1 MAQRD
6 IGQLRTR
13 LSWEDDGS
21 TRSLTRFR
29 EDLKGLRSEMKT
41 ITSQGKDYTSSLK
54 GMKQQSDVL
63 SRQYRTQQERVRELN
78 KRYQE
83 SARVKGEDDKQT
95 RNLAAQY
102 NNAVAE
108 MNKMEGQLE
117 RINEEIRRMESPWT
131 RLGEGMTKT
140 GDTLQTVGRGM
151 TQFGKDYTMKVT
163 APIVAGGVALFKA
176 SMDYESAFAGV
187 RKTVDM
193 SEEGY
198 AKLSKGIREMAKE
211 LPASAT
217 EIASVA
223 EAAGQLGIENDSIL
237 SFTRTIID
245 LGESTNLSLEQ
256 ASSEFARFA
265 NIVGMSQDDF
275 DRLGSSVVGLGN
287 TMATT
292 ESEIMSM
299 AMRLAAQGS
308 QVGMTEAQ
316 IVALSATMSSLGIEA
331 EAGGTAMTTVLKKID
346 KAVGDSGKELGKFAK
361 ASGVSSSEFAKA
373 WNDDPIKAL
382 DLFVNGLADSS
393 DEGKNLTTIL
403 SDLGIKG
410 IREAD
415 TILRMAG
422 ASDLLSDAVN
432 TSSKAWKENS
442 ALTDEAAQRY
452 ATTESQIKM
461 MWNRIKDVAISLGD
475 ALVPAVMDALDA
487 AEPLILKIEEGAQAF
502 SEMDEEQQR
511 NILKL
516 IAFAAAIGPVSVGLG
531 GLTTTIGGVLKIGG
545 SFASMLGKAGGKG
558 LLGRIAGLSLGGP
571 VGLAIAGITTLGGI
585 FLATRDDGEKLHDIN
600 LEVAESLKDTHTE
613 VSEAAARYEELRNK
627 ANLTTE
633 EFGELLDIRKEM
645 ASNPEEDALK
655 DLQARYDELREKS
668 GLTNE
673 QLDNLIQHN
682 QTIVDNAPHTADAH
696 SKQGEAIA
704 GVNDA
709 LSDYLDNLRET
720 SLQNLELEKM
730 KWAENETIHQNN
742 LNEAKQRG
750 KEIDDQI
757 LMLKDLQNL
766 SDQEKE
772 DRLWEITD
780 AKSHYLTTEAEAVEL
795 AKEEEVLQMLL
806 NDGLE
811 ETIGNLQTQK
821 AEQEGIIENA
831 ETELAK
837 GQEIDALH
845 AELLLKKLGIN
856 ATAEEGIGL
865 AEEQLKKLRDEK
877 AELEKIL
884 GTQGDYNGE
893 TSEQIR
899 LVDEKIRAHEETLSL
914 LGQETGLS
922 SELITKEQKREA
934 QIRHVNDVLS
944 AQAGK
949 LDTNNNKIDAGTGKA
964 RTQNEVLRE
973 SILKHIETR
982 TNTDSTYR
990 SLGSAITKTIRLNVS
1005 GAGALAGVTA
1015 GIRGYATGT
1024 DNHPGGAFIA
1034 GEEGWELGRMGNR
1047 WEMLN
1052 LGMYD
1057 RPSGYE
1063 VFTHD
1068 ESKKI
1073 ISALNRM
1080 PGYATG
1086 ARASGEADRVVNQL
1100 NNQPMNDSSVQVVG
1114 LLRDIATGIRE
1125 GKIIQVDGHQI
1136 TQVVNENNAIAN
1148 IGNYFG

>member
-1 MAQRD
+1 MVILAQRD
-6 IGQLRTR
+6 IGTLRTR
-13 LSWEDDGS
+13 LSWEDDGAN
-21 TRSLTRFR
+21 RSLEGFR
-29 EDLKGLRSEMKT
+29 RDLKGLRSEMNLAK
-41 ITSQGKDYTSSLK
+41 SGGKDYTNSLK
-54 GMKQQSDVL
+54 GMRQQSDIL
-63 SRQYRTQQERVRELN
+63 TRRFQTQEQRVRELR
-78 KRYQE
+78 KRYDE
-83 SARVKGEDDKQT
+83 SVKVKGED
-95 RNLAAQY
+95 AAATKDLQAQL

-140 GDTLQTVGRGM
+140 GETLQTVGRGM
-151 TQFGKDYTMKVT
+151 TDFGKNYTMRVT

-187 RKTVDM
+187 RKTVDL

-211 LPASAT
+211 LPASAS

-265 NIVGMSQDDF
+265 NIVGMSQEDF

-331 EAGGTAMTTVLKKID
+331 EAGGTAMTMVLKKID
-346 KAVGDSGKELGKFAK
+346 GAVGESGKELGKFAK

-382 DLFVNGLADSS
+382 DLFINGLSDSS
-393 DEGKNLTTIL
+393 DEGANLTSIL

-410 IREAD
+410 IRESD

-633 EFGELLDIRKEM
+633 EFGQLLDIRKEM

-655 DLQARYDELREKS
+655 ELQSRYDELREKS

-673 QLDNLIQHN
+673 QLDELITHN
-682 QTIVDNAPHTADAH
+682 QTIVDNAPHTAEAH

-704 GVNDA
+704 GVNEE
-709 LSDYLDNLRET
+709 LKDYLESLRQT
-720 SLQNLELEKM
+720 SLENLELEKM
-730 KWAENETIHQNN
+730 KWAKNAEKHQKD
-742 LNEAKQRG
+742 LNEAK
-750 KEIDDQI
+750 KEEKAIDEAIAKINEYKNMSIDD
-757 LMLKDLQNL
+757 LQAKYWEIADAQSSYL
-766 SDQEKE
+766 TSEEDSLRMGYEKE
-772 DRLWEITD
+772 FIE
-780 AKSHYLTTEAEAVEL
+780 S
-795 AKEEEVLQMLL
+795 LL
-806 NDGLE
+806 NDELIEGIE
-811 ETIGNLQTQK
+811 HLQEQK
-821 AEQEGIIENA
+821 SEQAGIIENA
-831 ETELAK
+831 EIELAK

-845 AELLLKKLGIN
+845 AEILLKKLGIN

-865 AEEQLKKLRDEK
+865 AEKQLESLRGEK
-877 AELEKIL
+877 EELEKIL
-884 GTQGDYNGE
+884 KKQGDYNGE

-899 LVDEKIRAHEETLSL
+899 LVDEKIRAHEETLGL
-914 LGQETGLS
+914 LGKETDYS
-922 SELITKEQKREA
+922 SKLIDKEQRREA

-944 AQAGK
+944 AQAGQ
-949 LDTNNNKIDAGTGKA
+949 LDRNNGKIDTGTGKA
-964 RTQNEVLRE
+964 RKQNEVLRE
-973 SILKHIETR
+973 SILKHIETK
-982 TNTDSTYR
+982 TNTDQTYR
-990 SLGSAITKTIRLNVS
+990 SLGSMITKTIKLNVS

-1024 DNHPGGAFIA
+1024 DHHPGGAFIA
-1034 GEEGWELGRMGNR
+1034 GEEGYELGRMGNR

-1052 LGMYD
+1052 LGMYN
-1057 RPSGYE
+1057 RPRGYE

-1086 ARASGEADRVVNQL
+1086 ARPTGEADRVVSQL
-1100 NNQPMNDSSVQVVG
+1100 NNTELGSNQPVVIEVHVTSEMDSKAVGKGVARVVT
-1114 LLRDIATGIRE
+1114 DIQNR
-1125 GKIIQVDGHQI
+1125 
-1136 TQVVNENNAIAN
+1136 NNFRRRRMPRA
-1148 IGNYFG
+1148 

>member
-6 IGQLRTR
+6 IGNLRTR

-41 ITSQGKDYTSSLK
+41 ITSQGKDYTNSLK

-83 SARVKGEDDKQT
+83 AARVKGEDDKQT

-151 TQFGKDYTMKVT
+151 TQFGKDYTMRVT

-211 LPASAT
+211 LPASAS

-237 SFTRTIID
+237 EFTRTIID

-331 EAGGTAMTTVLKKID
+331 EAGGTAMTMVLKKID
-346 KAVGDSGKELGKFAK
+346 AAVGKSGKDLNKFAK
-361 ASGVSSSEFAKA
+361 AAGVSSSEFAKA

-393 DEGKNLTTIL
+393 DEGKNLTSIL
-403 SDLGIKG
+403 SELGIKG
-410 IREAD
+410 IRESD

-452 ATTESQIKM
+452 ATTESQLKM
-461 MWNRIKDVAISLGD
+461 LWNRVVDMAITLGD
-475 ALVPAVMDALDA
+475 SLVPAAMDALEA
-487 AEPLILKIEEGAQAF
+487 AEPLIRKIEEGAQAF
-502 SEMDEEQQR
+502 SEMDEEQQQT
-511 NILKL
+511 ILKL
-516 IAFAAAIGPVSVGLG
+516 IALAAAIGPVSVGLG

-545 SFASMLGKAGGKG
+545 SFASMLGKTGGNG
-558 LLGRIAGLSLGGP
+558 LLGRVGLLGATGSTP
-571 VGLAIAGITTLGGI
+571 VGLAIAGVGALSLGI
-585 FLATRDDGEKLHDIN
+585 YALTQASQEN
-600 LEVAESLKDTHTE
+600 LEETYNSIQSRKDELDSLDES
-613 VSEAAARYEELRNK
+613 
-627 ANLTTE
+627 
-633 EFGELLDIRKEM
+633 I
-645 ASNPEEDALK
+645 
-655 DLQARYDELREKS
+655 ARYDELQKKNKLSTDEVLRYMDIMDELKNAKSEEAIKNLTDEQAELLKKS
-668 GLTNE
+668 GMTNE
-673 QLDNLIQHN
+673 EMLEFLELNDVIVEKTPATAEAISEQGNAYAETTEKVKELSAAERERLTADTYKTLTEEMKEQERNLQEQAKLQSEIAEKETERSGHN
-682 QTIVDNAPHTADAH
+682 QNILGLTGQLQEKDL
-696 SKQGEAIA
+696 EIA
-704 GVNDA
+704 
-709 LSDYLDNLRET
+709 E
-720 SLQNLELEKM
+720 
-730 KWAENETIHQNN
+730 
-742 LNEAKQRG
+742 
-750 KEIDDQI
+750 
-757 LMLKDLQNL
+757 LKDRIVKATG
-766 SDQEKE
+766 DEKE
-772 DRLWEITD
+772 ELVLKLAQERLSREGLVQDI
-780 AKSHYLTTEAEAVEL
+780 
-795 AKEEEVLQMLL
+795 
-806 NDGLE
+806 GLE
-811 ETIGNLQTQK
+811 QDKIDKIDKQIGKKKDSL
-821 AEQEGIIENA
+821 A
-831 ETELAK
+831 ETEKELQLFDSLLDDYAQMVLQEQGIVSEK
-837 GQEIDALH
+837 GKAIEAIQKEQQEIDTARYK
-845 AELLLKKLGIN
+845 LKEMEN
-856 ATAEEGIGL
+856 AGKENTKEY
-865 AEEQLKKLRDEK
+865 QKQN
-877 AELEKIL
+877 EKI
-884 GTQGDYNGE
+884 QDQQ
-893 TSEQIR
+893 SR
-899 LVDEKIRAHEETLSL
+899 
-914 LGQETGLS
+914 
-922 SELITKEQKREA
+922 
-934 QIRHVNDVLS
+934 
-944 AQAGK
+944 
-949 LDTNNNKIDAGTGKA
+949 IDAAKA
-964 RTQNEVLRE
+964 KLEQMNTVAGRTVYKDIN
-973 SILKHIETR
+973 TT
-982 TNTDSTYR
+982 TNTDQTYK
-990 SLGSAITKTIRLNVS
+990 SLGTTITKTVRLNVS

-1024 DNHPGGAFIA
+1024 DNHPGGAFVA

-1057 RPSGYE
+1057 RPRGYE

-1086 ARASGEADRVVNQL
+1086 VSPAGEADRVVSQL
-1100 NNQPMNDSSVQVVG
+1100 SNSFSDSNGQVVS
-1114 LLRDIATGIRE
+1114 LLRDIAQGIRE
-1125 GKIIQVDGHQI
+1125 GKIVQI
-1136 TQVVNENNAIAN
+1136 RKRDLTDAVNETNAVDN
-1148 IGNYFG
+1148 MVQFF